1 MANVP
6 VAVTL
11 PAPDLEVEAVPV
23 PSPRVRLPKAQA
35 AVPPKLPVPSRRKMP
50 SEIFIVP
57 LPVTSPPRTVILT
70 VPDKVPA
77 VTVRSPP
84 KVVLVVNDQPPPE
97 RLKVTLLNCEPPG
110 STVLPV
116 KMELKVT
123 VPPCAVKVAEFSQ
136 LPPTVRLKLET
147 VVSSVPAEIVRSLV
161 VVALPPST

>member
-11 PAPDLEVEAVPV
+11 PAPALEVEAGPV
-23 PSPRVRLPKAQA
+23 PSPRVRL
-35 AVPPKLPVPSRRKMP
+35 
-50 SEIFIVP
+50 
-57 LPVTSPPRTVILT
+57 
-70 VPDKVPA
+70 PA

-84 KVVLVVNDQPPPE
+84 KVVRVVNDQPPPE

-136 LPPTVRLKLET
+136 LPPTVRL
-147 VVSSVPAEIVRSLV
+147 
-161 VVALPPST
+161 